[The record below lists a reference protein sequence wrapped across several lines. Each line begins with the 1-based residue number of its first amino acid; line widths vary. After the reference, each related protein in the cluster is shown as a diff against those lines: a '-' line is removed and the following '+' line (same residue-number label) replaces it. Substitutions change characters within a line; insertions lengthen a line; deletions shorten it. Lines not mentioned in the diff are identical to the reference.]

1 MKPRVMVLESS
12 HSPALGGRI
21 EMNLS

>member
-1 MKPRVMVLESS
+1 MVSESS